1 MQLIVTVLLLLLAS
15 PAGAVDIALTSGSIV
30 WFQGDTSIKLFGPEF
45 ALESVDRHAE
55 FVFTAGSDRN
65 PNTHLPA
72 LYPTGTPLDFNGFA
86 SLFADGGFVY
96 DSNFYFAGGQ
106 LITVTVNGL
115 VLPRR
120 FTLEADLH
128 GIDPNG
134 GPGLDVTLTGAGL
147 MTAFF
152 GGDSPDR
159 LFLNSVAFTIVP
171 EPALSW
177 LLVAS
182 ALGLTLMP
190 RSAKRRP

>member
-1 MQLIVTVLLLLLAS
+1 M
-15 PAGAVDIALTSGSIV
+15 
-30 WFQGDTSIKLFGPEF
+30 
-45 ALESVDRHAE
+45 
-55 FVFTAGSDRN
+55 
-65 PNTHLPA
+65 
-72 LYPTGTPLDFNGFA
+72 
-86 SLFADGGFVY
+86 FVY

-106 LITVTVNGL
+106 PITVTVNGLVPALHGL